1 MKEPELAIPSGLF
14 RTARSLTRNDRYV
27 VYRMLNRMVSFRDP
41 ASGTRVSGYV
51 DEVYRD
57 IFTGEVRLTIRGHAY
72 RFKEPGVVRDSDKE
86 VVFIYGDVTKKEV
99 TDQKLFKEMKKE
111 QFRETVG
118 DTLNRLALRRIK
130 EQRFSMG
137 DRKPSRR
144 KPFLMRGIEANVQ
157 LAIA

>member
-1 MKEPELAIPSGLF
+1 M
-14 RTARSLTRNDRYV
+14 
-27 VYRMLNRMVSFRDP
+27 
-41 ASGTRVSGYV
+41 
-51 DEVYRD
+51 
-57 IFTGEVRLTIRGHAY
+57 
-72 RFKEPGVVRDSDKE
+72 
-86 VVFIYGDVTKKEV
+86 FIYGDVTKKEV

>member
-1 MKEPELAIPSGLF
+1 
-14 RTARSLTRNDRYV
+14 
-27 VYRMLNRMVSFRDP
+27 MVSFRDP